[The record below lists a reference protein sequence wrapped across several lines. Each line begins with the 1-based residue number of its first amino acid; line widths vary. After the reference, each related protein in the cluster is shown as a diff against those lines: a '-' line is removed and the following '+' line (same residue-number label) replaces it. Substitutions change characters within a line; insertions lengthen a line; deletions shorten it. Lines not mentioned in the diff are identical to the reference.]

1 MEFRKSQDDADT
13 ITIIVSAKYVLTQET
28 VVKFTY
34 VIGHRH
40 PDTDSICSVIGYAAY
55 LNKTGTGQYIAARC
69 GDLNDESRYALEKFG
84 VEAPELVLSVE
95 PAVSDIAFTY
105 PQSATASTPTIDVID
120 VMDAHDLRNL
130 PITDAGGK
138 LIGLVSE
145 HGLAR
150 AYVSTIKRENLIMS
164 PLQVDTLAR
173 ILHAD
178 IRVRKHDVLE
188 GSVYISIDAL
198 HVILS
203 RITAKDIA
211 IVGDDE
217 PTQLALVSAGI
228 AALIIADSAP
238 VGDRVLAAAESRGV
252 TVLST
257 DVDAFG
263 VAKMIH
269 LTLPAEMIMATD
281 VPTVHSNDTLEYVK
295 QLVSNSKYR
304 TACVV
309 DDTGR
314 LISTISRNSLME
326 DVAKS
331 VILLDHNEYSQAV
344 EGIETADIM
353 EIIDHHRLGAMATLR
368 PIRFDMEPVGSTSTI
383 VTRRFMESG
392 MQPERGVAGALL
404 SGILSDTLGLKM
416 STTTKLD
423 EEAVAYLAEIAR
435 VDPVA
440 FAQELIAEG
449 MSLSGVSQKEL
460 LDRDTKEYNLS
471 GKRVIVAQILTP
483 SYEYARNAAADI
495 YAALREKRQEANA
508 PDIYIALYT
517 SVSEM
522 GSDMFAVADDATMMK
537 MRWGKEPLH
546 LDGVVSRKKDFVPH
560 FGRILANIS

>member
-1 MEFRKSQDDADT
+1 VKS
-13 ITIIVSAKYVLTQET
+13 
-28 VVKFTY
+28 TY

-55 LNKTGTGQYIAARC
+55 LNNQGTGQYTAARC
-69 GDLNDESRYALEKFG
+69 GDLNAESRYALEKFG
-84 VEAPELVLSVE
+84 TEAPELILSVE
-95 PAVSDIAFTY
+95 PSVADIPVTY
-105 PQSATASTPTIDVID
+105 LQSATKSTPVIDVIEA
-120 VMDAHDLRNL
+120 MDANDLRNL
-130 PITDAGGK
+130 PITDSCGK

-150 AYVSTIKRENLIMS
+150 AYVSTIKRENLTMS
-164 PLQVDTLAR
+164 PMPVNTLAR
-173 ILHAD
+173 ILAAD
-178 IRVRKHDVLE
+178 IRVKKHDMLE

-228 AALIIADSAP
+228 AALIIADAAP
-238 VGDRVLAAAESRGV
+238 VGNRLLSVAGAQGV

-281 VPTVHSNDTLEYVK
+281 VPTVHTNDTLEYVK
-295 QLVSNSKYR
+295 QLISNSKYR

-309 DDTGR
+309 DDAGK

-326 DVAKS
+326 GVAKS

-344 EGIETADIM
+344 EGIETADII

-383 VTRRFMESG
+383 VTRRFMVSSTK
-392 MQPERGVAGALL
+392 PERGVAGALL

-416 STTTKLD
+416 STTTKQD
-423 EEAVAYLAEIAR
+423 EEAVAFLAKIAG

-440 FAQELIAEG
+440 YAHELIAEG
-449 MSLSGVSQKEL
+449 MPLSGVSQEEL
-460 LDRDTKEYNLS
+460 LSRDMKECNLS
-471 GKRVIVAQILTP
+471 GKRVIIAQILTP
-483 SYEYARNAAADI
+483 SYEYARTACNDI
-495 YAALREKRQEANA
+495 YSALREKMKEPNA

-522 GSDMFAVADDATMMK
+522 GSDMFAVADEATMLK
-537 MRWGKEPLH
+537 MHWDAEPQH
-546 LDGVVSRKKDFVPH
+546 LEGVVSRKKDFVPKL
-560 FGRILANIS
+560 GRILANIL

>member
-1 MEFRKSQDDADT
+1 M
-13 ITIIVSAKYVLTQET
+13 
-28 VVKFTY
+28 KFTY

>member
-1 MEFRKSQDDADT
+1 
-13 ITIIVSAKYVLTQET
+13 I
-28 VVKFTY
+28 
-34 VIGHRH
+34 
-40 PDTDSICSVIGYAAY
+40 
-55 LNKTGTGQYIAARC
+55 
-69 GDLNDESRYALEKFG
+69 
-84 VEAPELVLSVE
+84 LSVE
-95 PAVSDIAFTY
+95 PSVADIPFTY
-105 PQSATASTPTIDVID
+105 PQSATANTPTIDVIEA
-120 VMDAHDLRNL
+120 MDANDLRNL
-130 PITDAGGK
+130 PITDGAGK

-150 AYVSTIKRENLIMS
+150 AYVSTIKRENLTMS
-164 PLQVDTLAR
+164 PMPVDILAR
-173 ILHAD
+173 ILSAK
-178 IRVRKHDVLE
+178 ICVKKHDVLE

-203 RITAKDIA
+203 RITEKDIA

-238 VGDRVLAAAESRGV
+238 VGERLLSAAEARGV

-263 VAKMIH
+263 VAKLIH

-281 VPTVHSNDTLEYVK
+281 VPTVHMNDTLEYVK
-295 QLVSNSKYR
+295 ELVSNSKYR

-309 DDTGR
+309 DDNGM

-326 DVAKS
+326 EIAKS

-344 EGIETADIM
+344 EGIETADII

-392 MQPERGVAGALL
+392 IRPEKGVAGTLL

-423 EEAVAYLAEIAR
+423 EEAVSFLAEIAE

-440 FAQELIAEG
+440 YAQELIAEG

-460 LDRDTKEYNLS
+460 LDRDTKEYTLS
-471 GKRVIVAQILTP
+471 GKRVVVAQILTP
-483 SYEYARNAAADI
+483 SYEYARSAVDDI
-495 YAALREKRQEANA
+495 YAALREKMQEPNA
-508 PDIYIALYT
+508 PDMYIALYT
-517 SVSEM
+517 SVAEM
-522 GSDMFAVADDATMMK
+522 GSDMFAVADEATMMK
-537 MRWGKEPLH
+537 MHWGKEPLH
-546 LDGVVSRKKDFVPH
+546 LEGVVSRKKDFVPH
-560 FGRILANIS
+560 FGRILANIL